1 VANTRRVAGVVRSY
15 DVVEQPGTQGQPG
28 TKKLGEPARCI
39 PGCSLLRSWPAACA
53 LCSVFQGQSSH
64 WSCTGLS
71 ARPVSA
77 LSAEPG
83 TALPSFCWSARRAR
97 LCDCVTVNRQTT
109 VTGWSIN
116 KEAVAHD
123 ILRTAECRRLVAWTI
138 WP

>member
-1 VANTRRVAGVVRSY
+1 MVANTRRVAGVVRSY

-53 LCSVFQGQSSH
+53 L
-64 WSCTGLS
+64 L
-71 ARPVSA
+71 
-77 LSAEPG
+77 
-83 TALPSFCWSARRAR
+83 
-97 LCDCVTVNRQTT
+97 NRQTT